1 MVLLFYKKKMNIIN
15 KILKV
20 HNNVFSS
27 HKKGMDF
34 FFLRICKRYESRVK
48 AHRYTGITA
57 VKIHA
62 QKTEWYLKAERDF
75 LSERNKIPNGYIGLW
90 QYDDIKH
97 LNPNIINMLHL
108 NCGNSKQI
116 HKYKKLNIR
125 RLLQRRPFDV
135 GSAPVQIGCLT
146 EKILNLRA
154 HIIQRCKDH
163 SKKRTMSI
171 LLARRQ
177 KLMKYLYKTD
187 FELYKHTCD
196 LLKIKCILFA
206 IPDSRDR
213 SRAINSAAIDADR
226 CKFLIRQKLWKGK
239 YRPRPIKNSKGQ
251 TVRYTRHPIEQ
262 PPSDYGLPKEYKPQ
276 LSNSWPYGVKENYE
290 KGNYTIP
297 NPTAPGIGYCPVPML
312 F

>member
-1 MVLLFYKKKMNIIN
+1 MNIFSRVLKQN
-15 KILKV
+15 KLHVLTPKDHHVPFI
-20 HNNVFSS
+20 
-27 HKKGMDF
+27 
-34 FFLRICKRYESRVK
+34 RCAKRYESRVK

-57 VKIHA
+57 IKTHA

-75 LSERNKIPNGYIGLW
+75 LAERNQIPNGFIGLW

-97 LNPNIINMLHL
+97 LRKNIINMLHL
-108 NCGNSKQI
+108 NCANNKQL
-116 HKYKKLNIR
+116 HKYKKLCIR
-125 RLLQRRPFDV
+125 RCLQRRPFDT

-154 HIIQRCKDH
+154 HLILRCKDH
-163 SKKRTMSI
+163 PKKRTMSI
-171 LLARRQ
+171 WLARRQ

-187 FELYKHTCD
+187 FELYKHTCN

-213 SRAINSAAIDADR
+213 SKAINAAAVDGDR

-239 YRPRPIKNSKGQ
+239 YRPRPMKDPKGQ
-251 TVRYTRHPIEQ
+251 TIRYTRHPIEQ
-262 PPSDYGLPKEYKPQ
+262 PPSDYALPKEYKPQ
-276 LSNSWPYGVKENYE
+276 ISNSWPYGVKENYQ
-290 KGNYTIP
+290 KGTYTVY
-297 NPTAPGIGYCPVPML
+297 NPTAPGLGYCPVPML